1 LEVKESGASGKRG
14 SGQKVNDMK
23 NDFICADLSEVKL
36 PGDDDQGAT
45 SPPQA
50 AEREEGALPESAT
63 MQAND
68 GELLDA
74 YSRAVTQ
81 ATERVS
87 HSVVNI
93 EVWKQT
99 PGRGEGRAGSGS
111 GFVISQ
117 DGLVMTNSHVVH
129 GASRIEV
136 TLDDGRRPDA
146 HLIGEDPETDLAV
159 LRIYAP
165 NLTAAKLGES
175 RNLRVGQVAIAI
187 GNPYGFQYTVTA
199 GVVSALGRS
208 LRASSGRL
216 MDDIIQTDA
225 ALNPGNS
232 GGPLVNSRGEVI
244 GVNSAVILPAQGIC
258 FAIAIDTAKY
268 VAGWLVKEGRFRR
281 SYIGVGGQNVKVHRR
296 VIRFHNL
303 PVETGLLVV
312 SVEPKSPAEEAGL
325 QIGDIVVE
333 FAGQPVA
340 SIDALHK
347 LLTYERIGAKAPM
360 TVIRHTEK
368 LAMEI
373 VPRESGNF

>member
-1 LEVKESGASGKRG
+1 MNTKKFG
-14 SGQKVNDMK
+14 
-23 NDFICADLSEVKL
+23 ADLENAGVL
-36 PGDDDQGAT
+36 AVADDSGGTAV
-45 SPPQA
+45 SPRLQPVPNTP
-50 AEREEGALPESAT
+50 AE
-63 MQAND
+63 ND
-68 GELLDA
+68 DELLDA
-74 YSRAVTQ
+74 YSRAVVKAADQ
-81 ATERVS
+81 VS

-93 EVWKQT
+93 EVHKRV
-99 PGRGEGRAGSGS
+99 PGRGGREPVRAGSGS
-111 GFVISQ
+111 GFIISP
-117 DGLVMTNSHVVH
+117 DGLVLTNSHVVH
-129 GASRIEV
+129 GADKIEV

-146 HLIGEDPETDLAV
+146 HLVGEDPDTDLAV

-175 RNLRVGQVAIAI
+175 RDLRVGQLAIAI

-208 LRASSGRL
+208 LRSNSGRL

-268 VAGWLVKEGRFRR
+268 VAGWLVKDGKFRR
-281 SYIGVGGQNVKVHRR
+281 SYIGAGGQNVKLHRR

-312 SVEPKSPAEEAGL
+312 SVEPKSPAEHAGL
-325 QIGDIVVE
+325 VVGDVVVE
-333 FAGQPVA
+333 FASQPVD

-347 LLTYERIGAKAPM
+347 LLTEARIGVRTPF

-368 LAMEI
+368 LALEI
-373 VPRESGNF
+373 TPAESLPAVEQ